1 MNIETDGIILD
12 VDGTLWDTTIQV
24 NEVWNKIA
32 KKYNKT
38 VFKAKKVG
46 DDTATVVQ
54 DVKNLCTALD
64 AFNQDFGR
72 LNDNVGSSEWSK
84 DAESISTITDDIKST
99 FEKYC
104 NNIVTHISQINQS
117 VGQANSKLAGTVAAN
132 DTKLANVLSG
142 IQSIS
147 TN

>member
-1 MNIETDGIILD
+1 MYSN
-12 VDGTLWDTTIQV
+12 VYAQYF
-24 NEVWNKIA
+24 IA

-46 DDTATVVQ
+46 NETATVVQ

-64 AFNQDFGR
+64 TFNQDFGR
-72 LNDNVGSSEWSK
+72 LNNNVGSSEWSK

-117 VGQANSKLAGTVAAN
+117 VGQANSKLAGTVAEN
-132 DTKLANVLSG
+132 DSKLTSVLSG